1 MTIKYDNSMYCTN
14 PPVVIE
20 EEDDVPNPN
29 NEMEHQIMMKKDED
43 YYYFDFVDLEELRIR
58 ELIKWEGLKNNP
70 IIS

>member
-14 PPVVIE
+14 PTVVIE
-20 EEDDVPNPN
+20 EDDVSNPN
-29 NEMEHQIMMKKDED
+29 KEMEHQIMMKKDED
-43 YYYFDFVDLEELRIR
+43 YYYYDFVDLEELRIR